1 MWDFL
6 KAGGPF
12 MFLLVG
18 CSIVGLAMII
28 ERIIALRRSVILPEA
43 LQAAVDQCRSVNDLP
58 RLDAAC
64 HANPSTAGRLL
75 LVAKDNLDQ
84 PKEENI
90 EIVQARARQE
100 IAKMERGLA
109 ILEVVV
115 GIAPLLGLVGT
126 IHGMITLFGD
136 LGTAGMADNTVLAK
150 GISVALNT
158 TLMGLIVAIPS
169 LVAWTLLSRRV
180 ENFSV
185 QLEGLCDKF
194 VRQHYRAIGHR

>member
-1 MWDFL
+1 
-6 KAGGPF
+6 

-75 LVAKDNLDQ
+75 LVAQDNLDQ

-126 IHGMITLFGD
+126 IYGLISLFASMSDVGSGNSTD
-136 LGTAGMADNTVLAK
+136 LAK
-150 GISVALNT
+150 GISIALNAAQRIEINSFPV
-158 TLMGLIVAIPS
+158 LILAIAVS
-169 LVAWTLLSRRV
+169 QR
-180 ENFSV
+180 
-185 QLEGLCDKF
+185 
-194 VRQHYRAIGHR
+194 

>member
-18 CSIVGLAMII
+18 CSIIGLAMII
-28 ERIIALRRSVILPEA
+28 ERVMALRRSVILPEA
-43 LQAAVDQCRSVNDLP
+43 LQTAVDECRTLADLP

-64 HANPSTAGRLL
+64 RANPSTAGRLL
-75 LVAKDNLDQ
+75 LAAKDNLDQ
-84 PKEENI
+84 PKEENV

-136 LGTAGMADNTVLAK
+136 LGKVGMADNTVLAK

-180 ENFSV
+180 ENFAV

-194 VRQHYRAIGHR
+194 VRQHYRLVGPR

>member
-28 ERIIALRRSVILPEA
+28 ERVFALRRSAILPA
-43 LQAAVDQCRSVNDLP
+43 AVQVAVDQCRSLNDLP
-58 RLDAAC
+58 RLDAIC
-64 HANPSTAGRLL
+64 HAHPSAAGRLIL
-75 LVAKDNLDQ
+75 AAKENLDQ
-84 PKEENI
+84 SKDETVDL
-90 EIVQARARQE
+90 VQSRARQE

-109 ILEVVV
+109 VLEVVV

-136 LGTAGMADNTVLAK
+136 LGRAGLADNAVLAK
-150 GISVALNT
+150 GISIALNT

-169 LVAWTLLSRRV
+169 LIAWTLLSRRV
-180 ENFSV
+180 ESLSV
-185 QLEGLCDKF
+185 ELEGVCDKF
-194 VRQHYRAIGHR
+194 VRQHYRLVGSR